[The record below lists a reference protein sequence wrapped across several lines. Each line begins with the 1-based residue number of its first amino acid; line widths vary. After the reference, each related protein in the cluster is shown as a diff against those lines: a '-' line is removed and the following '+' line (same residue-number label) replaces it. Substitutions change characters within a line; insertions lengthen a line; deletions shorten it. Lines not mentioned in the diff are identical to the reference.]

1 MLEAAVSESESM
13 VMEVVSA
20 AVSGSE
26 VAGNWMRMVYTA
38 SPWQSGNKGGLVE
51 MTTKLNQYWLLSD
64 TDVKIKE
71 LYRSVV

>member
-38 SPWQSGNKGGLVE
+38 SPWQSGDKEGLGG
-51 MTTKLNQYWLLSD
+51 ND
-64 TDVKIKE
+64 H
-71 LYRSVV
+71 

>member
-1 MLEAAVSESESM
+1 MSCGYLFWREEGRVLEAAVSESESM

-38 SPWQSGNKGGLVE
+38 SPWQSGDKGGLGG
-51 MTTKLNQYWLLSD
+51 ND
-64 TDVKIKE
+64 H
-71 LYRSVV
+71 

>member
-38 SPWQSGNKGGLVE
+38 SPWQSSDRGGLGGE
-51 MTTKLNQYWLLSD
+51 KD
-64 TDVKIKE
+64 KH
-71 LYRSVV
+71 